1 MAAVSTTRGYIGKG
15 KIFLVPK
22 TGDATPIEIGNC
34 KALSTSVD
42 TDRKAR
48 VDYQN
53 AGGGELDVVERITSV
68 KGEMTV
74 DDFKPT
80 NLAQALRGTVQAQAA
95 TAVTNEVQTL
105 FSSSVVLFDYIPSPD
120 VLPVVKAAP
129 SLTWSETTALEL
141 GARIV
146 EGNKVF
152 EVTTAGTTKASP
164 KPTFTGT
171 VGATVSDGTVV
182 WTLVAPETLVKDT
195 HYKVTKTGIA
205 ALPEYDSLFAG
216 GLRLTINYTKNLQYL
231 IQALTDAGTEYKLVF
246 DGLNEVDSGNPV
258 VVKMHRTKF
267 SPTSGLDL
275 IGDDFGEIK
284 MSFSC
289 LKDESITGAGL
300 SQYMQIAMV

>member
-1 MAAVSTTRGYIGKG
+1 MAIVSTTRGYIGKG
-15 KIFLVPK
+15 KIFLIPK
-22 TGDATPIEIGNC
+22 TGDTTPIEIGNC

-53 AGGGELDVVERITSV
+53 AGGGELDVIERITAV

-80 NLAQALRGTVQAQAA
+80 NLAQALRGNVQAETAS
-95 TAVTNEVQTL
+95 AVTNEVHTL
-105 FSSSVVLFDYIPSPD
+105 HNTAPVFFDYIPSPD
-120 VLPVVKAAP
+120 VAPVVKAAP
-129 SLTWSETTALEL
+129 SEVWTAEAVLDL
-141 GARIV
+141 GVRIV
-146 EGNKVF
+146 ESNKVF
-152 EVTTAGTTKASP
+152 EVTTAGTTKSGA

-171 VGATVSDGTVV
+171 VGATVTDGTVT

-195 HYKVTKTGIA
+195 HYKVTKTGIQ
-205 ALPEYDSLFAG
+205 ALPAHQALFAG
-216 GLRLTINYTKNLQYL
+216 GLRLSIGYTKNIQYL
-231 IQALTDAGTEYKLVF
+231 IQALTDAGTEYKLIF

-284 MSFSC
+284 MAFSC
-289 LKDESITGAGL
+289 LKDDSIVGAGL
-300 SQYMQIAMV
+300 SPYLQIAMV